1 MSSKPTQNKSWDTC
15 PSGLLS
21 QTAERRLETEVEQH
35 RRKRRTILWVAIS
48 FTLTLMLVSY
58 SLIEAQPV
66 APNYDA
72 SLGCQ
77 TVRGNLA
84 AFCNNQIRDVSL
96 GRGIGKHLMN
106 CESCRKVYK
115 STCESSH
122 KCPNRIRQAIPRPS
136 TFK

>member
-1 MSSKPTQNKSWDTC
+1 MSSKPTHDKSWDTC

-21 QTAERRLETEVEQH
+21 QTAERRLETVIEQH

-48 FTLTLMLVSY
+48 FTLTLMLISY
-58 SLIEAQPV
+58 SLIEAEPV

-84 AFCNNQIRDVSL
+84 AFCNNQIRDISL
-96 GRGIGKHLMN
+96 GRRIGKHLID
-106 CESCRKVYK
+106 CESCRKVYI
-115 STCESSH
+115 STCDCSH
-122 KCPNRIRQAIPRPS
+122 QCPNRVRKVVTKPS